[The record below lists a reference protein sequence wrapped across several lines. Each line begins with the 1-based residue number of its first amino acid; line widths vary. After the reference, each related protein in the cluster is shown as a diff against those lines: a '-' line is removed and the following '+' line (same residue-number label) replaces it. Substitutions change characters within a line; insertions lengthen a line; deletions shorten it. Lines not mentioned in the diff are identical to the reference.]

1 MMTILQS
8 RLAPNERGRVM
19 ALWFM
24 AFGGTVPLGNLLFGP
39 VIDHFG
45 ARWVLIGGAIWAL
58 LLAWWCNIA
67 SVDAR
72 KNLVSEK

>member
-24 AFGGTVPLGNLLFGP
+24 AFGGTVPLGNLVFGP

-58 LLAWWCNIA
+58 FLAWWCNIE

-72 KNLVSEK
+72 KKLVSEK